1 MRYFIEKGPVRE
13 VLVISVIV
21 VVAFVGA
28 AVMSYDLPK
37 PAPGLEA
44 WFKLFQSVVAIVV
57 GLKIA
62 WNIQPIVNALV
73 GHNPSPGQTHKS

>member
-1 MRYFIEKGPVRE
+1 MWNFIDKGPVRAVFIIFAIL
-13 VLVISVIV
+13 VL
-21 VVAFVGA
+21 AFVGA
-28 AVMSYDLPK
+28 AAMSYDLPK

-62 WNIQPIVNALV
+62 WNIQPIVDALAARIRNT
-73 GHNPSPGQTHKS
+73 GPG